1 MRTATSSPVPSVM
14 ALASSTTTTMTIQG
28 RSESLPDECDRR
40 PRVPCPQVQFPTAER
55 RNASAPPP
63 VPQPNCSAPIS
74 AMSRRADGTRR
85 WTADLLAA
93 IRSVLMQ
100 AHLRT
105 AASHVQG

>member
-1 MRTATSSPVPSVM
+1 MSATVAPRCDHALGPLPPSPVPN
-14 ALASSTTTTMTIQG
+14 
-28 RSESLPDECDRR
+28 RR
-40 PRVPCPQVQFPTAER
+40 AEER
-55 RNASAPPP
+55 ERAAARAAAEL
-63 VPQPNCSAPIS
+63 QRAIS
-74 AMSRRADGTRR
+74 AMSRGADGTRR